1 MNLTQNGKKRRVL
14 VEHGLGAW
22 GYCFY
27 DPNYLCAAWCTASPC
42 HTHCRAGVPSEAQ
55 PLLAAW
61 PANQYLEFAA
71 SEPSV
76 LTPHHGAQCLCLCHV
91 SVSRSSRP
99 TCLLTCGPLGIVLG
113 PPTHL
118 VTLSKGVREVRW
130 LSRVLWG
137 ILRASLSLSRVWVC
151 ACGGH
156 HWRTIL

>member
-27 DPNYLCAAWCTASPC
+27 DPQLPACGPVHSLPMPR
-42 HTHCRAGVPSEAQ
+42 THCRAGVHSAAQ

-61 PANQYLEFAA
+61 PANQNLKFAA

-91 SVSRSSRP
+91 SMRPSFRP
-99 TCLLTCGPLGIVLG
+99 TCLLMCGPLGIGLG
-113 PPTHL
+113 PPIHL
-118 VTLSKGVREVRW
+118 VTLSKGVPEAQW
-130 LSRVLWG
+130 LSRMLWG
-137 ILRASLSLSRVWVC
+137 ILRASLSLSHV
-151 ACGGH
+151 
-156 HWRTIL
+156 